1 MINKCIALSVLV
13 STLVTA
19 SADCRLQ
26 VGETTIFDAS
36 REAFGL
42 PADNL
47 NPRDF
52 AKFFSGDT
60 LFNTTW
66 VNASSV
72 VDGRDGLGPLI
83 KQAILLVMP
92 YQGRQRGA
100 TKFRRSIGR
109 LSNSCQF
116 DGTGFQRSPKPHPI
130 YGNQISARTL
140 PEAKPEARVTIE
152 YGHINGTDLASLG
165 FAKEHPQLKNMD
177 H

>member
-1 MINKCIALSVLV
+1 MYRFERPSIDACHGVSGIASSRRGKHNLRCFARGIR
-13 STLVTA
+13 A
-19 SADCRLQ
+19 S
-26 VGETTIFDAS
+26 S
-36 REAFGL
+36 RQGQSK
-42 PADNL
+42 
-47 NPRDF
+47 RF
-52 AKFFSGDT
+52 AKFFSRDT

-130 YGNQISARTL
+130 YGNQISVRAL
-140 PEAKPEARVTIE
+140 PKAEPESRLTIE
-152 YGHINGTDLASLG
+152 YRHINGTDLASLG

-177 H
+177 R

>member
-1 MINKCIALSVLV
+1 MYRFERPSIDACHDVSGIASSGGKNNLRCF
-13 STLVTA
+13 A
-19 SADCRLQ
+19 R
-26 VGETTIFDAS
+26 GI
-36 REAFGL
+36 GL
-42 PADNL
+42 PADKV

-130 YGNQISARTL
+130 YGNQISVQAL
-140 PEAKPEARVTIE
+140 PKAEPESRLTIE
-152 YGHINGTDLASLG
+152 YRHINGTDLASLG

-177 H
+177 R